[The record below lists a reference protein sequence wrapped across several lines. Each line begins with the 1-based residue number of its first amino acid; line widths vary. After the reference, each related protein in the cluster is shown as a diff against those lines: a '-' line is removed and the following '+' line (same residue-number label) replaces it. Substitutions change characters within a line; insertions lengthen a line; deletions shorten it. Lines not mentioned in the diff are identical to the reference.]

1 MWGAYMGASLI
12 RTRTLPGPYRRPV
25 PRVLGGVLG
34 RWAFSYWRGILTLP
48 VAGMGV
54 GGGQRHFDAREPS
67 WNASENHGG
76 VGAPLGI

>member
-1 MWGAYMGASLI
+1 MLTFLI
-12 RTRTLPGPYRRPV
+12 
-25 PRVLGGVLG
+25 
-34 RWAFSYWRGILTLP
+34 
-48 VAGMGV
+48 AGMGV